1 MIGTANNTNPYPG
14 LRSFEFDESYLF
26 FGREELSKELL
37 QRLQRHRFLAVVG
50 TSGSGKSS
58 LVKAGLLPLLHGG
71 FMAGS
76 GSHWR
81 VVLFRP
87 GDQPIHNL
95 AVALNSPDACESPVV
110 PDNGG
115 KPVAQDDASVRRAN
129 LKVAVVET
137 VLRRSALGLVEH
149 IKRSRK
155 EGENFLIVV
164 DQFEELFRF
173 KERALTP
180 NSEDE
185 AAGFVKLLLEATQ
198 SEVPICVVITMR
210 SDFFGDCAQFR
221 DLPEAINDCQYLIP
235 RLTRSQQR
243 KAIMAPASVYRATLT
258 PRLIHRL
265 LNDVGDDPD
274 QLPILQHALMRTW
287 TSWSEE
293 NKTEQIDVPDYEKI
307 GGMKEALSKH
317 ADEAFNALKDENSR
331 AIAEKLFKALS
342 ESQENRVIRRPATV
356 AEICEI
362 AEANQEAV
370 IEVINTF
377 RGEHTSFLMPPAP
390 AGLTAETFIDIS
402 HESLIRN
409 WLKLKEWAEQEK
421 TSAQAYRRLVE
432 AAVAYQQERGNLLRD
447 LDLSSALKWKEDNNP
462 TAAWAKRYSPLFDLA
477 MGFLARSEESFAA
490 EKEKERR
497 EKQDRLDRQ
506 RDLLLSRQ
514 EKAEAERLRAEAEK
528 RSAQEAQLRAEA
540 EHRRAEA
547 EKQQEHEARL
557 RAEAEHERA
566 KEKETAA
573 LELARAASERA
584 TEQELVAQR
593 ERRMV
598 QRLRM
603 LVAALV
609 IMVLA
614 AAFMT
619 VYAFRQRAI
628 AVANA
633 GDAEQQRAIAVANA
647 RDAETQQQL
656 AQASAH
662 EAQIQRQTAEQL
674 AESEGIAKDKALQ
687 AEQAAKDAA
696 ATASREAKRAEEQKE
711 RAEKQATELRQTN
724 DKLTQSNQREKQQA
738 FDLGRQE
745 LLSGSPLRALVY
757 LNETNVDEEKQN
769 NPALRFLLAQ
779 TTRSIDAQLR
789 TLPLASNELVN
800 QFSRLIFNLR
810 PFATFSPNGSFVVTT
825 REDNA
830 AVLWDPEHGTIKYT
844 LRHRGSVNSA
854 AVSPDNKLV
863 ATVSDNLVKL
873 WKADTGAW
881 IPDDLKDHSGN
892 INSVE
897 FSSKDSERLLTASDD
912 GTAIIWDLRNLMVPK
927 LLFTLPHS
935 KPEAQNRK
943 VNYATFSPDG
953 TLVVTVGEDH
963 NAQLWDAKTGSLKF
977 CFCEHTK
984 GVLYAAFDP
993 NAPRVTTASADGTA
1007 IIWDTVT
1014 GNRVATLNGHTNE
1027 AVFVAYGRK
1036 VIVTTGKDGMA
1047 ILWDSDSGKL
1057 LSTLKGHS
1065 ADVVYAQFSYAG
1077 ELESAQT
1084 GRLVTASLDG
1094 SAKIWDVPSG
1104 KLVMTLDGHT
1114 GSLFS
1119 ARFSNDGKRVVTASS
1134 DKSAILWNVEKLILL
1149 KHIPNVAALSFN
1161 PQLHFIRSEAPI
1173 FDKAT
1178 NKYVVPAPFTV
1189 FNATGDRFVTASL
1202 DPVNTRQGIW
1212 IRSTSSEGP
1221 PPVYLD
1227 SPSTAQTAAF
1237 THQGDFIVTGDA
1249 DGSARIWDASSGE
1262 KIKELT
1268 GHIPKVNYVA
1278 FDKSGNRVVIAGNDG
1293 TADVYDVSILFAI
1306 DEKGKRIVN
1315 PGNKTSEALH
1325 PLFAITGHLSEVY
1338 SATFSSDG
1346 KYIVT
1351 ASGDRTAQIW
1361 DAATGQPLRT
1371 LSGHHGRVLFA
1382 AFNPSN
1388 RLIVTAS
1395 TDGTA
1400 KVWDWETGGLLATLE
1415 GHTHE
1420 VRSVT
1425 FNSDGT
1431 QMATIDVEGT
1441 AIIWDM
1447 KPEER
1452 TKDKITELLAKVP
1465 YEYRDGQVVLKP
1477 RQ

>member
-26 FGREELSKELL
+26 FGREDLSKELL

-110 PDNGG
+110 PGNGE
-115 KPVAQDDASVRRAN
+115 KAVAQVTDDASVRRAN

-210 SDFFGDCAQFR
+210 SDFFGDCSQFR

-243 KAIMAPASVYRATLT
+243 KAITAPASVYRATLT

-317 ADEAFNALKDENSR
+317 ADEAFNALRDEKSR
-331 AIAEKLFKALS
+331 AIAEKLFKALT
-342 ESQENRVIRRPATV
+342 ESQENRVIRRPAKL

-362 AEANQEAV
+362 AEADQEAV
-370 IEVINTF
+370 IEVINAF
-377 RGEHTSFLMPPAP
+377 RGEHTCFLMPAAP
-390 AGLTAETFIDIS
+390 AALTAETFIDIS

-432 AAVAYQQERGNLLRD
+432 AAVAYQQGRGNLLRD
-447 LDLSSALKWKEDNNP
+447 LDLSSALKWKEDNSP
-462 TAAWAKRYSPLFDLA
+462 IPAWAKRYSPLFDLA
-477 MGFLARSEESFAA
+477 MSFLARSEESFAA
-490 EKEKERR
+490 EQEKERR
-497 EKQDRLDRQ
+497 EEQDRIDRE
-506 RDLLLSRQ
+506 RDLLLSR
-514 EKAEAERLRAEAEK
+514 RLRAEAEK

-557 RAEAEHERA
+557 RAEAEHQRA

-573 LELARAASERA
+573 LELARAADERA
-584 TEQELVAQR
+584 AEQELVAQR

-609 IMVLA
+609 IMVFA
-614 AAFMT
+614 AALMT
-619 VYAFRQRAI
+619 VYAFRQRTT
-628 AVANA
+628 
-633 GDAEQQRAIAVANA
+633 AVANA
-647 RDAETQQQL
+647 REAEEQQQL
-656 AQASAH
+656 AQESAS
-662 EAQIQRQTAEQL
+662 EAQREREIAQALAISEGTAKETAVLNASKALEAEQR
-674 AESEGIAKDKALQ
+674 AKDN
-687 AEQAAKDAA
+687 A
-696 ATASREAKRAEEQKE
+696 ATASREAKRAREQENIARDNLRLAKE
-711 RAEKQATELRQTN
+711 QEQQANLKAQQLEKVIAQLNE
-724 DKLTQSNQREKQQA
+724 SNQREKQQT

-745 LLSGSPLRALVY
+745 FLSGSPLRALVY
-757 LNETNVDEEKQN
+757 LNETNADEDRQN

-789 TLPLASNELVN
+789 TLTLTSNRPETVL
-800 QFSRLIFNLR
+800 SRFIFTLR
-810 PFATFSPNGSFVVTT
+810 PFATFSADDRFVVTT
-825 REDNA
+825 REDNS
-830 AVLWDPEHGTIKYT
+830 AVLWDPEHGTVKHT
-844 LRHRGSVNSA
+844 LSGLHGHRGSVNSA

-863 ATVSDNLVKL
+863 VTIGSDNLVKL
-873 WKADTGAW
+873 WNTDGEWIADLEG
-881 IPDDLKDHSGN
+881 HSDN

-897 FSSKDSERLLTASDD
+897 FSRNGERVLTASDD
-912 GTAIIWDLRNLMVPK
+912 GTAIIWGVKDQK
-927 LLFTLPHS
+927 LLFTLRHS
-935 KPEAQNRK
+935 KPDADNRK
-943 VNYATFSPDG
+943 VNYATFNPDG
-953 TLVVTVGEDH
+953 TLVVTAGDDH
-963 NAQLWDAKTGSLKF
+963 KAQLWDANTGSPKF
-977 CFCEHTK
+977 CFCGHHNR
-984 GVLYAAFDP
+984 VLYAAFDP
-993 NAPRVTTASADGTA
+993 NAPRVTTASADGMA
-1007 IIWDTVT
+1007 HVWDTSRGNLVT
-1014 GNRVATLNGHTNE
+1014 SLREHTDE
-1027 AVFVAYGRK
+1027 VVFVAYGRK
-1036 VIVTTGKDGMA
+1036 VVVTTGKDEMA
-1047 ILWDSDSGKL
+1047 MLWDPKSGEL
-1057 LSTLKGHS
+1057 LSTLRGHS

-1077 ELESAQT
+1077 EPDSAQS
-1084 GRLVTASLDG
+1084 GRLVTASSDG
-1094 SAKIWDVPSG
+1094 SARIWDVPSG
-1104 KLVMTLDGHT
+1104 KLLMTLDGHT
-1114 GSLFS
+1114 AGLLS
-1119 ARFSNDGKRVVTASS
+1119 ARFSNDGKRVITASR
-1134 DKSAILWNVEKLILL
+1134 DKSAILWDVEKVILL
-1149 KHIPNVAALSFN
+1149 KHISNVAALSLK
-1161 PQLHFIRSEAPI
+1161 PQLKTIPAEDPI
-1173 FDKAT
+1173 I
-1178 NKYVVPAPFTV
+1178 NKTTDNTVVPALFTV
-1189 FNATGDRFVTASL
+1189 FNTAGDRFVTANL
-1202 DPVNTRQGIW
+1202 EMDHTGLRQDIW
-1212 IRSTSSEGP
+1212 IRPTSSEGP
-1221 PPVYLD
+1221 HEVRLK
-1227 SPSTAQTAAF
+1227 SSNIARTAAF
-1237 THQGDFIVTGDA
+1237 NQKGDLVITGGDI
-1249 DGSARIWDASSGE
+1249 DGYARIWDASTGDLVKTLIGHSAEVNYAAFDESGE
-1262 KIKELT
+1262 
-1268 GHIPKVNYVA
+1268 
-1278 FDKSGNRVVIAGNDG
+1278 RVVTASNDK
-1293 TADVYDVSILFAI
+1293 TVNVYDVS
-1306 DEKGKRIVN
+1306 N
-1315 PGNKTSEALH
+1315 PSTVLA
-1325 PLFAITGHLSEVY
+1325 PLLTIRGHRSEVY

-1351 ASGDRTAQIW
+1351 ASRDRTAKIW
-1361 DAATGQPLRT
+1361 DAANGNPLRT
-1371 LSGHHGRVLFA
+1371 LSGHQGRILFA

-1395 TDGTA
+1395 ADGTA

-1415 GHTHE
+1415 GHTGQ
-1420 VRSVT
+1420 VLSVT

-1431 QMATIDVEGT
+1431 QMATIDAEGT

-1452 TKDKITELLAKVP
+1452 SKDKITELLAKIP
-1465 YEYRDGQVVLKP
+1465 YEYKDGQVVLKQ